1 MGCGGCCF
9 EYFLH
14 DILGYINLYLFLYV
28 YDIFKLFLLT
38 CIVLL
43 SLLLLL
49 TVFIVIRFIHEPPA
63 RMIPRMIPIS
73 RIDVNKLIVWLLFS
87 ALFLNTTTKFGWNE
101 ELNTA
106 FWVHGESFNHNLINK
121 STNNDHF
128 FDHTKWGIHFK
139 VLYIVTWP
147 LWSACYNNIEDFKRP
162 LPGTF
167 AAKSRAMDREQ
178 S

>member
-1 MGCGGCCF
+1 MRW
-9 EYFLH
+9 
-14 DILGYINLYLFLYV
+14 
-28 YDIFKLFLLT
+28 
-38 CIVLL
+38 VLL
-43 SLLLLL
+43 WVFLSWHSRIHKFVLVFIRLWHFK
-49 TVFIVIRFIHEPPA
+49 TIFIEMYCIIIIIIIINCFIVIRFIHEPLA
-63 RMIPRMIPIS
+63 RMIPRMIPIP

-87 ALFLNTTTKFGWNE
+87 ALSLNTTTKFGWNE

-162 LPGTF
+162 LPGKF
-167 AAKSRAMDREQ
+167 AAKSRARDREQ